1 MSKKNQTST
10 QEINLD
16 EIIVG
21 GKYEK
26 YEKLVLAMRWVYHL
40 KGLEENKNKPT
51 PQLIEQA
58 LADVLT
64 GRVTLKDIE
73 KAEEK
78 DEEARIKQAEE
89 KKKEKAQK
97 KNK

>member
-1 MSKKNQTST
+1 MSKKNQTPT
-10 QEINLD
+10 QDINLD

-21 GKYEK
+21 GKYKK

-40 KGLEENKNKPT
+40 KSLEENKNKPT

-58 LADVLT
+58 LVDVLT
-64 GRVTLKDIE
+64 DRVTLKDIE